1 MTISAT
7 FINGTQRTRML
18 VDTEGFCD
26 VPPEATERAATKDH
40 PGRIVISGI
49 KDGVQRVSVDLLYE
63 VKGNSGIDG
72 AASTPTPSEYA
83 QLVLETSEN
92 RSAAENAA
100 DRAEAAAKRAENSSG
115 SGGGSGSSGIAIE
128 DDGDGN
134 VVITTADNL
143 SWPTV
148 SVKDTVDGANI
159 TFTDAKGEDTSV
171 DIYDGEDGTAGA
183 DGYTPVKGTDYWTE
197 ADKAEIVNEVLSSLT
212 AAEEVS
218 S

>member
-1 MTISAT
+1 MLFLGTAKSYGIEKLHIYADEAWDGMTISAT

-100 DRAEAAAKRAENSSG
+100 DRAEAAAERAESAEG
-115 SGGGSGSSGIAIE
+115 
-128 DDGDGN
+128 
-134 VVITTADNL
+134 V
-143 SWPTV
+143 
-148 SVKDTVDGANI
+148 
-159 TFTDAKGEDTSV
+159 F
-171 DIYDGEDGTAGA
+171 
-183 DGYTPVKGTDYWTE
+183 TE
-197 ADKAEIVNEVLSSLT
+197 ADKAEIINEVLASLP
-212 AAEEVS
+212 AAEEAS
-218 S
+218 F